1 MRKLISGNCKIQKPL
16 KKCLR
21 LTEDKN
27 QLELSEMAIHLAFYS
42 DYLIASTAVVLA
54 HGKILSIFDFKTAK
68 WSHILP
74 E

>member
-1 MRKLISGNCKIQKPL
+1 
-16 KKCLR
+16 
-21 LTEDKN
+21 
-27 QLELSEMAIHLAFYS
+27 MAIHLAFYS